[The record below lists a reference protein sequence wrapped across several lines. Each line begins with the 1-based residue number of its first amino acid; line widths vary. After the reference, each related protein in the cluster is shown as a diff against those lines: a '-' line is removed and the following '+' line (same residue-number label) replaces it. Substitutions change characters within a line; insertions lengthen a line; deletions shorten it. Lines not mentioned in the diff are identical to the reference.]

1 MKNADKTNMN
11 ELVQLVAEKTGLSR
25 NVADGFLKKL
35 FAVIEDGLRA
45 DGAVKINNFGTFR
58 LQWNEPRKSVDV
70 NTGEEILIEGYN
82 KVVFLPE
89 NFLKEKVNEPFA
101 YLETVVLDGDKL
113 PEQQKTEDIPLQK
126 LDMQAEEIKDILADI
141 QELDAGR
148 EPEVEVPASEHVLEA
163 GGTTEGIPEPVAQ
176 DEPVHVASGN
186 VESIEDKQPEFVAV
200 HAPVTEKGG
209 TDIAEESNRQEKTQ
223 QTENIMD
230 NDLKENGS
238 VQSQPAEKPATKKPV
253 KSNQGWK
260 VASWVIIGVVCVL
273 VILYFALQH
282 KIEQWAD
289 NYLNKQQETE
299 IVVEPEVAP
308 APVSIFDQPRIY
320 TEFITTERLTPGS
333 RLAWLSTKYYG
344 SPYFWVYIYEANKD
358 YILNPNHVLIGTPVK
373 VPKLDPALIDTNNPE
388 CLEYA
393 RKLHGQYVK

>member
-148 EPEVEVPASEHVLEA
+148 EPEVEVPASEHVPEAVDKTTPRRKREVVLRFQTAERQHIPETVDRSAEEHLEEHA
-163 GGTTEGIPEPVAQ
+163 EGKGGNGVADEDENGGTQIERRAPAYRFGDAQRDAHQIGEEKAGNAEPERDGNALPDEVPRRFVGVLVRMRLESATVPDQPVAVAGENRFVEAVVRIELLPVLLGEI
-176 DEPVHVASGN
+176 DRTVGGLCRGGAAAREPAH
-186 VESIEDKQPEFVAV
+186 
-200 HAPVTEKGG
+200 
-209 TDIAEESNRQEKTQ
+209 RQQALLHRAAGHELSQQKT
-223 QTENIMD
+223 
-230 NDLKENGS
+230 
-238 VQSQPAEKPATKKPV
+238 
-253 KSNQGWK
+253 NQ
-260 VASWVIIGVVCVL
+260 
-273 VILYFALQH
+273 
-282 KIEQWAD
+282 
-289 NYLNKQQETE
+289 
-299 IVVEPEVAP
+299 
-308 APVSIFDQPRIY
+308 R
-320 TEFITTERLTPGS
+320 
-333 RLAWLSTKYYG
+333 
-344 SPYFWVYIYEANKD
+344 
-358 YILNPNHVLIGTPVK
+358 
-373 VPKLDPALIDTNNPE
+373 NPE
-388 CLEYA
+388 K
-393 RKLHGQYVK
+393 RRDHQQ

>member
-1 MKNADKTNMN
+1 MKNADKTGIN
-11 ELVQLVAEKTGLSR
+11 ELVQLVADKTGQSR
-25 NVADGFLKKL
+25 SVADGFVKKL
-35 FAVIEDGLRA
+35 FAIVEDGLRV

-101 YLETVVLDGDKL
+101 YLETVILDGDKL
-113 PEQQKTEDIPLQK
+113 PEQQKSEDIPLQK

-141 QELDAGR
+141 QDLDAGR
-148 EPEVEVPASEHVLEA
+148 ESTVIVSEQPSSTDSAPEAV
-163 GGTTEGIPEPVAQ
+163 PEPLEQ
-176 DEPVHVASGN
+176 NEPAHVEPENA
-186 VESIEDKQPEFVAV
+186 EPQEDRQPEAAVADV
-200 HAPVTEKGG
+200 SGPEKDG
-209 TDIAEESNRQEKTQ
+209 TDIVENDNRQEETQ
-223 QTENIMD
+223 QTGKNMD
-230 NDLKENGS
+230 NDKLKENEAA
-238 VQSQPAEKPATKKPV
+238 QPRPAAEPAVKKPV
-253 KSNQGWK
+253 KSSQGWK
-260 VASWVIIGVVCVL
+260 IVSWVIIGVVCVL
-273 VILYFALQH
+273 VILYFALQ
-282 KIEQWAD
+282 KQIEKWAD
-289 NYLNKQQETE
+289 NYLNKQPETE
-299 IVVEPEVAP
+299 LVAEPEVAP
-308 APVSIFDQPRIY
+308 EPVSIFEQPRVY

-373 VPKLDPALIDTNNPE
+373 VPKLDPALIDTNNPK

-393 RKLHGQYVK
+393 RKLHEQYVK

>member
-11 ELVQLVAEKTGLSR
+11 ELVQLVAEKTGVNR

-148 EPEVEVPASEHVLEA
+148 EPEVEVPASEHV
-163 GGTTEGIPEPVAQ
+163 PE
-176 DEPVHVASGN
+176 DEPVHV
-186 VESIEDKQPEFVAV
+186 ESDDMEPAEETQQESVVMD
-200 HAPVTEKGG
+200 APMQEKGG
-209 TDIAEESNRQEKTQ
+209 TDIAEENNQQEKTQ
-223 QTENIMD
+223 QTEKIMD
-230 NDLKENGS
+230 NDNLKENGS
-238 VQSQPAEKPATKKPV
+238 VQPQPAEKPATKKPV
-253 KSNQGWK
+253 KSNKGWK

-393 RKLHGQYVK
+393 RKLHEQYVK

>member
-148 EPEVEVPASEHVLEA
+148 EPEVEVPASEHVPDADE
-163 GGTTEGIPEPVAQ
+163 TTEGIPEPVAQ

-186 VESIEDKQPEFVAV
+186 VESIEDKQPESAVTVAP
-200 HAPVTEKGG
+200 AQEKGG

-238 VQSQPAEKPATKKPV
+238 VQPQPAEKPATKKPV
-253 KSNQGWK
+253 KSNQGWT
-260 VASWVIIGVVCVL
+260 VASWVIIGAECVL
-273 VILYFALQH
+273 VIFYFALQH
-282 KIEQWAD
+282 KI
-289 NYLNKQQETE
+289 
-299 IVVEPEVAP
+299 
-308 APVSIFDQPRIY
+308 
-320 TEFITTERLTPGS
+320 
-333 RLAWLSTKYYG
+333 
-344 SPYFWVYIYEANKD
+344 
-358 YILNPNHVLIGTPVK
+358 
-373 VPKLDPALIDTNNPE
+373 
-388 CLEYA
+388 
-393 RKLHGQYVK
+393 